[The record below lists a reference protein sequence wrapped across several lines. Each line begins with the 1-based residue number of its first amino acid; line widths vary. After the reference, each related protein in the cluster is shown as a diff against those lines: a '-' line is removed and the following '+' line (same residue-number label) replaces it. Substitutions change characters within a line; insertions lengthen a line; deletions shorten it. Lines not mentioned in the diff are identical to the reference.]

1 MKKWGIPAALI
12 GILVLG
18 ISFGGTD
25 FSGNW
30 KLDLDKSDFGQMPAP
45 YDMTYTIKHSE
56 PEILVEWMF
65 DGDWGTLDGESKYS
79 TDGKPVMNAFG
90 QMEME
95 STGEPEGSENPKV
108 IFGKPFLR
116 DPDSA
121 KDPRFQIL
129 PARERILE
137 LFPDRVPGH
146 GVHREIP
153 SGQIFLKGIG
163 ELDHGVAARGLHIFP
178 EGRDLQEGSIPG
190 EDPHRPVLHTH
201 RNRPGE

>member
-1 MKKWGIPAALI
+1 MKKWGIPATLI

-56 PEILVEWMF
+56 PEISVEWMF
-65 DGDWGTLDGESKYS
+65 DGEWGTLDGESKYS

-95 STGEPEGSENPKV
+95 STAKWDGAVLKVHSTGDFGGGEMSFDDEWILSAD
-108 IFGKPFLR
+108 GKTLTIKRTISSGMGDGTQTIVF
-116 DPDSA
+116 A
-121 KDPRFQIL
+121 KQ
-129 PARERILE
+129 
-137 LFPDRVPGH
+137 
-146 GVHREIP
+146 
-153 SGQIFLKGIG
+153 
-163 ELDHGVAARGLHIFP
+163 
-178 EGRDLQEGSIPG
+178 
-190 EDPHRPVLHTH
+190 
-201 RNRPGE
+201 